1 MAHRFIAFMKKMI
14 SRWQLPFNFNAA
26 RLQTDARVFAPDEW
40 TPHFNVHTYSGD
52 WSVVALRAAKGAV
65 VAIYPDPFAK
75 DGYENTAQMSR
86 CAYVPEILAALQCET
101 TSARFLKLGAGAE
114 IRRHRDYQLGLEDGE
129 VRLHIPV
136 FTNPQV
142 VFLLDDVRVEMREGE
157 TWYLNVN
164 FFHSVT
170 NNSPQDRIHL
180 VIDCVVN
187 DWLRAFFPSED
198 I

>member
-1 MAHRFIAFMKKMI
+1 MLTSWKLPLTFDAERLRQDAAAF
-14 SRWQLPFNFNAA
+14 QPE
-26 RLQTDARVFAPDEW
+26 EW
-40 TPHFNVHTYSGD
+40 TPHFNIHNYQGD

-75 DGYENTAQMSR
+75 DGYAETPQMSR
-86 CAYVPEILAALQCET
+86 CSYVPEVLSALLCET
-101 TSARFLKLGAGAE
+101 TSARFLKLGAGAF
-114 IRRHRDYQLGLEDGE
+114 IRRHRDYKLGLEDGE

-142 VFLLDDVRVEMREGE
+142 EFLLDDKRVEMQAGE

-164 FFHSVT
+164 FYHSV
-170 NNSPQDRIHL
+170 NNQSSQDRIHL

-187 DWLRAFFPSED
+187 DWLRALFPAD
-198 I
+198 A